1 MALARVF
8 LVSVFAAGLWA
19 QSGGELHFAIRADPR
34 TFDPL
39 LVSDD
44 VSEIVRYLTGGVLM
58 RVNRR
63 THALEPEL
71 ATSWKVSEAGRRIDF
86 QLRPDLKFS
95 DGTPFSCEDVA
106 YTIRRLLDPALHA
119 VTGDGFRTAPGPVD
133 ARCTG
138 LVSVMARFPGTVA
151 ALDTQFDQVA
161 IMSSRSPKKEA
172 AVLGPFLVAEY
183 KPGIYLELKRNP
195 NYWKKDEHGT
205 RLPYLDSIRLDIQ
218 ENRETELLRFR
229 RGQLDLVNK
238 VAPDLFERLSAE
250 SPKLAID
257 AGPSFDWE
265 LVIFNQVA
273 NAPLPDYKKRW
284 FRSANFRRAI
294 SEAINRDDLCKV
306 LYHGHAQPAAGP
318 VSPSNRF
325 WFDANLKPPAYLPA
339 AALDRLAKDGFHKQG
354 NDLVDQAGNRVE
366 FSMIT
371 NTGNKIH
378 ERMLAMI
385 QQDLSRIGVRLN
397 VTSLDFPSLIERI
410 SQTYAYESCLMA
422 FVNIEIDP
430 MMQMNIWLSSA
441 ATHQWNPSQK
451 KPETAWEAET
461 DNLMRVQATTL
472 DPKKRKAAFDRVQE
486 IIAEQAPMLF
496 LLFPNAL
503 SAVSQNVRNVD
514 PAVLRP
520 QIYWNADRLYL
531 GTSQRLVTRAE
542 Y

>member
-229 RGQLDLVNK
+229 
-238 VAPDLFERLSAE
+238 
-250 SPKLAID
+250 
-257 AGPSFDWE
+257 
-265 LVIFNQVA
+265 
-273 NAPLPDYKKRW
+273 
-284 FRSANFRRAI
+284 
-294 SEAINRDDLCKV
+294 
-306 LYHGHAQPAAGP
+306 
-318 VSPSNRF
+318 
-325 WFDANLKPPAYLPA
+325 
-339 AALDRLAKDGFHKQG
+339 
-354 NDLVDQAGNRVE
+354 
-366 FSMIT
+366 
-371 NTGNKIH
+371 
-378 ERMLAMI
+378 
-385 QQDLSRIGVRLN
+385 
-397 VTSLDFPSLIERI
+397 
-410 SQTYAYESCLMA
+410 
-422 FVNIEIDP
+422 
-430 MMQMNIWLSSA
+430 
-441 ATHQWNPSQK
+441 
-451 KPETAWEAET
+451 
-461 DNLMRVQATTL
+461 
-472 DPKKRKAAFDRVQE
+472 
-486 IIAEQAPMLF
+486 
-496 LLFPNAL
+496 
-503 SAVSQNVRNVD
+503 
-514 PAVLRP
+514 
-520 QIYWNADRLYL
+520 
-531 GTSQRLVTRAE
+531 
-542 Y
+542 

>member
-1 MALARVF
+1 MTVARVF
-8 LVSVFAAGLWA
+8 LLSVFAAGLWA
-19 QSGGELHFAIRADPR
+19 QTGGELHFAIRAEPK

-44 VSEIVRYLTGGVLM
+44 SSETVRYLTGGVLV
-58 RVNRR
+58 RLNRR

-71 ATSWKVSEAGRRIDF
+71 ASSWKVSEAGRRIDF
-86 QLRPDLKFS
+86 QLRTNLKFS
-95 DGTPFSCEDVA
+95 DGTPFSCEDVV
-106 YTIRRLLDPALHA
+106 YTIRRLLDPALHSP
-119 VTGDGFRTAPGPVD
+119 TGDAFRTAPGPLE
-133 ARCTG
+133 AQCSG
-138 LVSVMARFPGTVA
+138 PASVMARFPGPVA
-151 ALDTQFDQVA
+151 TLDFQFDQVA

-172 AVLGPFLVAEY
+172 AVLGPFIMAEY
-183 KPGIYLELKRNP
+183 KPGIYVELKRNP
-195 NYWKKDEHGT
+195 NYWKKDERGV

-265 LVIFNQVA
+265 LVFFNQVA
-273 NAPLPDYKKRW
+273 NAPIPDYKKRW
-284 FRSANFRRAI
+284 FRSTTFRRAI
-294 SEAINRDDLCKV
+294 SEAINREDLCKV
-306 LYHGHAQPAAGP
+306 VYHGLAKPAAGP
-318 VSPSNRF
+318 VSPSNHF
-325 WFDANLKPPAYLPA
+325 WFDANLKPPAYSPA
-339 AALDRLAKDGFHKQG
+339 SALDLLTKNGFHKKG
-354 NDLVDQAGNRVE
+354 DDLVDAAGNRVE

-371 NTGNKIH
+371 NTGNKLH

-422 FVNIEIDP
+422 FVNIELDP
-430 MMQMNIWLSSA
+430 MAQMNIWLSSA

-451 KPETAWEAET
+451 KPETAWEAEVDT
-461 DNLMRVQATTL
+461 LMRTQASSL

-486 IIAEQAPMLF
+486 IVVEQAPMLF
-496 LLFPNAL
+496 LLFPDAL

-531 GTSQRLVTRAE
+531 GPAQHLVTRAG